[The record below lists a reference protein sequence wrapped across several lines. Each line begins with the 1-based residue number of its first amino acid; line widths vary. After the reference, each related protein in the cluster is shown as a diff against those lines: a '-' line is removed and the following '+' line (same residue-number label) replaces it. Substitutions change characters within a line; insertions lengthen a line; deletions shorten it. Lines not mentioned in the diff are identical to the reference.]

1 MNKRD
6 LLTIGGAAALGLAL
20 VALPAS
26 SAKPQRPDESKIA
39 CLQQKIEELQAKLQS
54 QLNIQQDEEAQLADA
69 DALEE
74 SGQAFAL
81 ENQDPGQIEVRPE
94 IAEDDL
100 NILIADDGSRW
111 LGAETIKVTP
121 AKAKD

>member
-1 MNKRD
+1 MNQRD

-74 SGQAFAL
+74 RAQALAL
-81 ENQDPGQIEVRPE
+81 EKQAPAQIEVRLQ
-94 IAEDDL
+94 IAGDDL
-100 NILIADDGSRW
+100 NILICDAGS
-111 LGAETIKVTP
+111 T
-121 AKAKD
+121 